1 MITTI
6 LTPKVYIHS
15 PRLQGLTSV
24 TSVPGQAYSSVGST
38 KNRVL
43 TDSPSSHEAEHS
55 LQSDQSVVSQPIKIL
70 VFFILI
76 TPSIHYVMEAECIAC
91 NIKTWFY
98 PSFSSKIHVLK

>member
-43 TDSPSSHEAEHS
+43 TDSPLSHEAEHS

-70 VFFILI
+70 V
-76 TPSIHYVMEAECIAC
+76 SIFYTDNALDSLC
-91 NIKTWFY
+91 NG
-98 PSFSSKIHVLK
+98 SRMHSM